1 MAKLAPSILSADSEK
16 FNEQLEQIKQG
27 GASFIHY
34 DVMDGVFVPAEV
46 YPMPV
51 KELSKITTIPI
62 DVHLMV
68 KNPIDVLNQ
77 YVSENTYYITVHY
90 EACDDLA
97 KTIDQI
103 HALGYKAGIAINP
116 DTPLS
121 VLKPYFKAVEL
132 ILIMSVVPGKAGQGF
147 ISSTLLKLCEL
158 DEIRKASNY
167 AFRIE
172 VDGGIKLE
180 NAEMVKKSGADI
192 IVSGSGCFGALDI
205 KKRCEDF
212 NKLIK

>member
-16 FNEQLEQIKQG
+16 FAEQLESIKKG

-68 KNPIDVLNQ
+68 KNPIDVLDQ

-90 EACDDLA
+90 EACDDLP
-97 KTIDQI
+97 KTIEKI
-103 HALGYKAGIAINP
+103 HSLGYKAGIAINP
-116 DTPLS
+116 DTPIS
-121 VLKPYFKAVEL
+121 VLKPYFNSVEL

-147 ISSTLLKLCEL
+147 ISSTMIKICEL
-158 DEIRKASNY
+158 DEIRKANNY

-180 NAEMVKKSGADI
+180 NAQMVKNAGSDI
-192 IVSGSGCFGALDI
+192 IVAGSGCFGASDI

-212 NKLIK
+212 NNLIK